1 MPVATISRSS
11 PAQSGGEMFAMSKF
25 AHRPVYCQGRQTVGM
40 QSLRGSDTRRSEFA
54 RRMRA
59 ARLHAGVSQKD
70 AAEAIGIKQPT
81 LSVLELDANKSAHTA
96 KAAQVYGVSATWL
109 QDGTGQM
116 LDGVSK
122 LSARASYIA
131 AQLDAIKDPM
141 LFDRACVLCEAFAAL
156 AQAGL
161 LPTSAADLA
170 NLAGPALAPTQ
181 QPHQGRTT
189 QSVAGRRARA

>member
-109 QDGTGQM
+109 QDGTGDM
-116 LDGVSK
+116 LDGINK
-122 LSARASYIA
+122 LSARSTYIA
-131 AQLDAIKDPM
+131 SQLDAITDPA
-141 LFDRACVLCEAFAAL
+141 FYDRACVLCEAFAAL

-170 NLAGPALAPTQ
+170 SLAGPALAPTSQ
-181 QPHQGRTT
+181 HRPGRTT
-189 QSVAGRRARA
+189 QTAASPKART